1 MSLINHFVSSNF
13 YLLKLKIIMNVCIIG
28 DGLTSLSLA
37 KNLINKKIN
46 VHIYHKNK
54 IKKIISSRTIGI
66 SKNNLDFF
74 KKEICEI
81 PEKSCWEIKKIK
93 IYSQKLKDESLLNF
107 ENKKNGL
114 FCMIKNDE
122 LYDLLKKKI
131 FKNKFFTHTIIK
143 NTFNEKLLNK
153 KKYNLI
159 INCDSDNFLTKKYFY
174 KKLEKNY
181 LNIAYTAILK
191 HQKIENNTAVQV
203 FTEFG
208 PVAFLP
214 ISKTE
219 TSIVCSLDIKS
230 KKFSPFEIKNL
241 INKNNPKYKIIDIY
255 ELNNFRLC
263 SSNLRN
269 YHHKNIL
276 AFGDL
281 LHKIHPL
288 AGQGFNMTIRDIKI
302 LSSIIQEKI
311 ELGLNIDSSILN
323 DFELMAKNKNFIF
336 SNAIDFIYEIFNI
349 DKKITNKNFIN
360 FLKGIGK
367 NNKFNNLLIKFANNG
382 INF

>member
-1 MSLINHFVSSNF
+1 M
-13 YLLKLKIIMNVCIIG
+13 LKLKIIMNVCIIG

-81 PEKSCWEIKKIK
+81 PKKNCWEIKKIK

-114 FCMIKNDE
+114 FCMIKNNE
-122 LYDLLKKKI
+122 LYNLLKKKI
-131 FKNKFFTHTIIK
+131 FKNKFFTHTMIK

-159 INCDSDNFLTKKYFY
+159 INCDSDNFLTKKYFD

-181 LNIAYTAILK
+181 FNIAYTAILK

-241 INKNNPKYKIIDIY
+241 INKNNPKYKIRDIY
-255 ELNNFRLC
+255 ELNNFRLS

-323 DFELMAKNKNFIF
+323 DFELKAKNKNFVF

-349 DKKITNKNFIN
+349 DKKITNKNFIR

-367 NNKFNNLLIKFANNG
+367 NDKFNNLLIKFANKG